1 MWLSQWAECV
11 ESSKQ
16 KAESRKQKAVFPD
29 FSGKSRARTL
39 PTCDTNCAL
48 AYARASASRVF
59 CCPSGA
65 LILID
70 ELILGWRAS
79 HLPQAILCE
88 AFSLKN
94 IEPSLTVDG
103 GFDRRCA
110 TRSSTVLPGR
120 P

>member
-29 FSGKSRARTL
+29 FSGKSRACTL

-70 ELILGWRAS
+70 ESILGWRAS
-79 HLPQAILCE
+79 HLPQAILCQ
-88 AFSLKN
+88 AFSLKT
-94 IEPSLTVDG
+94 EASRTLDG
-103 GFDRRCA
+103 GFDRRYA
-110 TRSSTVLPGR
+110 TRSSTVLPCR